1 MWLFT
6 VRGFFSVVA
15 DNQHEGRM
23 LIRARCRQDALNLY
37 NDHHEVLS
45 SMTKPASDESGDYRY
60 WIGLDKK
67 DWIKLAARLAEAVDY
82 SNFKSAVHDQPSQ
95 SNKSMAYLRIW
106 QTMMDVQRADRD
118 AEDDDRLGH
127 DDDSIPWKDY
137 EWLRQRLSWKSGINA
152 VAS

>member
-1 MWLFT
+1 
-6 VRGFFSVVA
+6 
-15 DNQHEGRM
+15 
-23 LIRARCRQDALNLY
+23 
-37 NDHHEVLS
+37 
-45 SMTKPASDESGDYRY
+45 MTKPASDESRDYRY
-60 WIGLDKK
+60 RIGLDKK

-127 DDDSIPWKDY
+127 DDDSIPC
-137 EWLRQRLSWKSGINA
+137 KSPTTIDEPDKPA
-152 VAS
+152 KQPAKRKTAAKKVKKLW